1 MKGQSSPNRST
12 AKGEEVLSINNINI
26 SEFQAQSCQ
35 TCLTDFKGLVSLSS
49 SMYSAIFNPIP

>member
-12 AKGEEVLSINNINI
+12 ATGEVLSINNINI
-26 SEFQAQSCQ
+26 SEFQAQSLQ

>member
-26 SEFQAQSCQ
+26 SEFQAQS
-35 TCLTDFKGLVSLSS
+35 
-49 SMYSAIFNPIP
+49 